1 MGRPCSAKCK
11 AKGGIILVYQSRWAQ
26 PRLHYRFSEA
36 RDEMTEM
43 LDSEKIQM
51 MTQEKRNNMKQH
63 FHDVCVIQSCFT
75 QE

>member
-1 MGRPCSAKCK
+1 MERPCSAKCK

-51 MTQEKRNNMKQH
+51 MTQEKRNISC
-63 FHDVCVIQSCFT
+63 HDVCVIQSCFT